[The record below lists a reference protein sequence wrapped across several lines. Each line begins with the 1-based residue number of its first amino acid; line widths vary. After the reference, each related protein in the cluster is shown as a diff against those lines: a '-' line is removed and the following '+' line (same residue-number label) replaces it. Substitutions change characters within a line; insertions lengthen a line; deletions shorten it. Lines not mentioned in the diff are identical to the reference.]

1 MKITVCGRT
10 DRGIRR
16 PNNEDGLAMVDLTT
30 VFAFEPPIEA
40 EGVTVGD
47 RGVLLAVSDGVGGEL
62 AGECASALALDTL
75 SHEMETLAGGCPRQ
89 TLFKVAVENVN
100 QRVWQEAHSQSRLQ
114 GMAATLTAAVIC
126 HRRAI
131 IAHVGDS
138 RAYVLRGESCRQLTR
153 DQSLIAT
160 MIASGAM
167 TEEEAEHSPY
177 RSTILQAIGFEST
190 VDVALDALELE
201 TGDVLILC
209 TDGLSNKVGPEDMT
223 EAFRSASLAQ
233 AVQGLIDLAN
243 ARGGED
249 NITIEA
255 ARVTLA

>member
-10 DRGIRR
+10 DRGVRR
-16 PNNEDGLAMVDLTT
+16 PNNEDGLAMVDLTL
-30 VFAFEPPIEA
+30 VFAYEPPIEA
-40 EGVTVGD
+40 EGVLVGD
-47 RGVLLAVSDGVGGEL
+47 RGVLLAVADGVGGEH
-62 AGECASALALDTL
+62 AGEIASALALDTL
-75 SHEMETLAGGCPRQ
+75 SHEMERLAGGCPRQ
-89 TLFKVAVENVN
+89 NLFQVAVENVN
-100 QRVWQEAHSQSRLQ
+100 RRVWQEAQSQRRLQ

-138 RAYVLRGESCRQLTR
+138 RAYLLRGGSCLQLTR
-153 DQSLIAT
+153 DQSLVAT
-160 MIASGAM
+160 MVASGAM
-167 TEEEAEHSPY
+167 TEEEAERSPH

-190 VDVALDALELE
+190 VEVALDGIDLE

-209 TDGLSNKVGPEDMT
+209 TDGLSNKVDPKDMAK
-223 EAFRSASLAQ
+223 AFRSPSLSQ
-233 AVQGLIDLAN
+233 AVRDLIDLAN

-255 ARVTLA
+255 TQIGD